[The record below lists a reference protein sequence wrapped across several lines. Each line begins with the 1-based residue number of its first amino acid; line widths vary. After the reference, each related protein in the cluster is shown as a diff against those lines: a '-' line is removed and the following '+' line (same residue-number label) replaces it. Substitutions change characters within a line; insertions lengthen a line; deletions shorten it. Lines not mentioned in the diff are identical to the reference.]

1 MKYEAVIT
9 GLGPVAPNGVG
20 KEAFWEAIKS
30 GKSGIRTIT
39 KFDASAYPCRIAGEI
54 PGELLTDEF
63 KKLPDWLPASMSCKF
78 SVLATIL
85 ALEDAGLEPDD
96 IGKRDSA
103 VLMGVSTTD
112 MEVVQREYTSFVE
125 NGSPRPDSLISA
137 FPHTPAVVVSHY
149 IKSFANVVTISTA
162 CTSGLNSID
171 YAAKMIMRGES
182 DLVIAGGVDT
192 PLSPLVLSGF
202 CSAGMVPTDYNHL
215 PAKASRPFDDKRQG
229 GVLSEGA
236 GVVILEEKTLAL
248 KRNARIYASYAGGG
262 FATSI
267 SPAWMKRS
275 MITAMKGALT
285 TADLRQGMVDYI
297 NACAPGD
304 PVIDQV
310 ETEAIK
316 DLFGPEAYNIPVS
329 SLKSMIGNPGAAAGP
344 LQVIAS
350 VLTMKNRFISPTV
363 NLEKPSL
370 DCDLDYVPEKGRV
383 ARVDRIMINLR
394 GFGGGITSMLIKNY
408 R

>member
-1 MKYEAVIT
+1 MYEAVIT

-20 KEAFWEAIKS
+20 KDAFWAAIKT

-39 KFDASAYPCRIAGEI
+39 KFDASPYPCRIAGEI
-54 PGELLTDEF
+54 PDQLIADEL

-96 IGKRDSA
+96 AGKRDSA
-103 VLMGVSTTD
+103 IIMGVSTTD

-125 NGSPRPDSLISA
+125 SGAPRPDSLISA

-149 IKSFANVVTISTA
+149 LKSFANVVTISTA

-171 YAAKMIMRGES
+171 YAANLIMRGDS

-192 PLSPLVLSGF
+192 PLTPLVLSGF
-202 CSAGMVPTDYNHL
+202 CSASMVPTEYNHM
-215 PAKASRPFDDKRQG
+215 PDKASRPFDEKRQG
-229 GVLSEGA
+229 GILSEGA
-236 GVVILEEKTLAL
+236 GVVVLEEKYAAL
-248 KRNARIYASYAGGG
+248 KRNAHIYASYAGGG

-275 MITAMKGALT
+275 MISAMKGALT
-285 TADLRQGMVDYI
+285 RTNLRQGMVDYI

-304 PVIDQV
+304 LVIDQV

-316 DLFGPEAYNIPVS
+316 ELLGIEAYNIPIS

-350 VLTMKNRFISPTV
+350 VLAMKNRFITPTV
-363 NLEKPSL
+363 NLEKPSQ

-383 ARVDRIMINLR
+383 ARVDKVLINLR
-394 GFGGGITSMLIKNY
+394 GFGGGITSMLIKNFY
-408 R
+408 